1 VSDTADTI
9 SRTGQTLATPG
20 RDLMSL
26 ARAGMAELLD
36 ALQEQR
42 TIEDDGTSLPP
53 RSVQIAGLILAHAI
67 RLIRLGTRE
76 ELLDG
81 GLELAET
88 LTRPT
93 IRDLDRRQPEALRL
107 LSGASVA
114 LKAAA
119 APSSAGGE
127 LAVLR
132 SWNGNAR
139 EAVAT
144 LNASPSLKLARA
156 ELRERLGVNQSYLSH
171 LLADLEGAGLV
182 VRTRDGRD
190 ITVHLGPA
198 ARAERVQ
205 VLLPEREPVVEG
217 VRGSGSRLRELVLD
231 FAQFD
236 TDRMPPLCDAAEI
249 AAQFQNYES
258 TSPRWR
264 DTTHERVPPV
274 RTEGFVSVLAAPE
287 LTRKLANAKE

>member
-1 VSDTADTI
+1 MADTV
-9 SRTGQTLATPG
+9 SRTAPLLATPG
-20 RDLMSL
+20 HDLMSL
-26 ARAGMAELLD
+26 ARAGMAALLD
-36 ALQEQR
+36 ALQEER
-42 TIEDDGTSLPP
+42 TIEDGGTSLPP

-88 LTRPT
+88 LTRPAVRELT
-93 IRDLDRRQPEALRL
+93 RQQPEALRL

-144 LNASPSLKLARA
+144 LNATPSRKLARA
-156 ELRERLGVNQSYLSH
+156 ELREQLGVNQSYLSH

-198 ARAERVQ
+198 AHAEHVQ
-205 VLLPEREPVVEG
+205 ELLPEREPVIEVA
-217 VRGSGSRLRELVLD
+217 RGSGSRLRELVLD
-231 FAQFD
+231 FSQFD

-258 TSPRWR
+258 TFPRWH
-264 DTTHERVPPV
+264 DIPHERVLRV

-287 LTRKLANAKE
+287 LTRKLANTKE